1 MSEMFPMMT
10 GVIIGLLIPR
20 LPAPRWRAWG
30 LTFLSIACGA
40 AASWMSGEL
49 RVSLGYLVID
59 TAQAGIVGLLVWVL
73 PCIRPF
79 LPPVIDPPQSGG
91 I

>member
-10 GVIIGLLIPR
+10 GMIIGLLIPR

-30 LTFLSIACGA
+30 LTFLSVACGA

-59 TAQAGIVGLLVWVL
+59 TAQVEILGLVMWVL
-73 PCIRPF
+73 TRVGPF
-79 LPPVIDPPQSGG
+79 MPPVIAPPQSGG